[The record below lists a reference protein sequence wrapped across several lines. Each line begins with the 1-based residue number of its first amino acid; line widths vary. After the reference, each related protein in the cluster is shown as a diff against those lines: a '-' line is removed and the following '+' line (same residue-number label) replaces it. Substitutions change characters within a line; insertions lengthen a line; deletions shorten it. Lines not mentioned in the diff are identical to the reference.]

1 MTSSKNTRRFSD
13 EKGSCVTVEGGV
25 VQHVEAPEGVR
36 VVVRDYDA
44 EGCDA
49 DRLSVDE
56 DGNEYV
62 EAVWCGDLTG

>member
-1 MTSSKNTRRFSD
+1 M
-13 EKGSCVTVEGGV
+13 EKLVIVTIEGGV
-25 VQHVEAPEGVR
+25 VQHVEAPAGVM

-44 EGCDA
+44 EGSDA

-62 EAVWCGDLTG
+62 EAVWGGEQTG